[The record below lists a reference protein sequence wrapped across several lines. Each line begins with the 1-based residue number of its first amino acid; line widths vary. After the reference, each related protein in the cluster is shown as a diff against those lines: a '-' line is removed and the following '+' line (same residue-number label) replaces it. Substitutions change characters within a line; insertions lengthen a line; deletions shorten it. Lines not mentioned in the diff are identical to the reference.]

1 MIDQDPNAHAH
12 LSILN
17 SKTYT
22 YIQHPVPV
30 RGPMDKRDDEIKIPT
45 FLTKKERKRLRKQAR
60 YTSLPPSRQLS
71 GSHAHM
77 FWWGVVACVGRS
89 VSRRSGI
96 RSHWASSR
104 PRPPR

>member
-1 MIDQDPNAHAH
+1 VIDQDPNAHAH

-60 YTSLPPSRQLS
+60 
-71 GSHAHM
+71 
-77 FWWGVVACVGRS
+77 
-89 VSRRSGI
+89 
-96 RSHWASSR
+96 
-104 PRPPR
+104 